1 MFSRSVLNGFNEGEK
16 FDLSLIQH
24 SLSLEGSLA
33 GLVVRKRFYEI
44 GRPDSYK
51 EFISYVS
58 DRFGSPK
65 KAAFLDRDGVLN
77 EIVFNEDTELLDS
90 PMDIQELKLLP
101 GAAEAV
107 KILKEEGYLVFII
120 TNQPAAAKGK
130 TSLGKLF
137 DINKK
142 LTELIP
148 EIDDVFMCPHHPEGD
163 KVRGL
168 KTLIKSCGCRKPKS
182 GLIEE
187 ACSKYAVDRSE
198 SFMAGDSFT
207 DVQCGRAAALKTV
220 FIGSYKCDICAR
232 LEYDKP
238 DHIFKSLIEA
248 AEAIKK
254 GVLKK

>member
-1 MFSRSVLNGFNEGEK
+1 M
-16 FDLSLIQH
+16 I
-24 SLSLEGSLA
+24 
-33 GLVVRKRFYEI
+33 
-44 GRPDSYK
+44 
-51 EFISYVS
+51 
-58 DRFGSPK
+58 
-65 KAAFLDRDGVLN
+65 N

-90 PMDIQELKLLP
+90 PMSVSEFKLIP

-107 KILKEEGYLVFII
+107 KILKEEGYLIFII

-148 EIDDVFMCPHHPEGD
+148 EIDDVFMCPHHTEGD
-163 KVRGL
+163 PKRGDIS
-168 KTLIKSCGCRKPKS
+168 LIKICDCRKPES

-187 ACSKYAVDRSE
+187 ACSKYAVDRSA

-207 DVQCGRAAALKTV
+207 DVQCGRKAGIQTV
-220 FIGSYKCDICAR
+220 FIGSYKCDICTK

-238 DHIFKSLIEA
+238 DHIFKSLMEA
-248 AEAIKK
+248 ATAIKK